1 MYNWKKRL
9 LAAVLAGCMTVGLMA
24 PALATVGGEDTLTTA
39 GEVDP
44 GFSVDPVYPV
54 EPTDPVEP
62 VEPTPPVETEI
73 PDGEIPGGVLPP
85 EEVGALTASETYDGV
100 TVDVSAP
107 AGAFP
112 EGTTVTITP
121 IKEEL
126 DFGEKAWNFVEKLFG
141 FMEENYDNEELEP
154 MDVVRYV
161 MDETVAT
168 FEENEPLVAFDI
180 SFYDVDGVKVQPEGD
195 TVSVSFTVDQS
206 SSLLDGSETQLQV
219 YHLDESGE
227 EPVAEPVGEAV
238 TVEAGQDAELSVEA
252 DQFSIYVVGPS
263 APATTTYTFYVND
276 QEYAKQIVKTGETL
290 LEPEA
295 PVSEDEGTVFDGWY
309 TQDGEEFTG
318 FGEVGTIEE
327 SSTVNLYAR
336 FDTAYYVFYM
346 DGTDVDSRVIYTE
359 KVAGDRVL
367 QLNPD
372 FPAIETEAGTA
383 NTGWSEEPDGDVVSE
398 LYINDQDHT
407 LYPVIKSGYWLR
419 FDSQGGTSVDSQFV
433 ISGETTAEPIAPTRY
448 GYQFDGWYTE
458 AEGGT
463 KYNFGQSLT
472 ADTKLYAH
480 WISTRVTYTV
490 IYWKENANDDE
501 YSFYKSEEKSGMA
514 GETTEVRAESLQGF
528 QSPAVEQKVID
539 GNGTTIVN
547 VRYQREVYT
556 IKFWRAEF
564 NGWGIFGRWEKGTE
578 YTEKRITAK
587 YEQNIRS
594 QWPKNKVGTTQW
606 YVDLNSSTSQLNID
620 IMPLGGDEFYD
631 KAGSSGDD
639 IATYYVEI
647 LPGEKYD
654 TTAGGKYYKISHQ
667 DVADGGTVTEEDR
680 YPITG
685 FTLNKNLSTRPGSN
699 YRGSKFYYDR
709 NEYKINYYNGGSVD
723 KSQTYQYQADISGAG
738 IYEPNRPSNIPE
750 EYTFAGWYKDPQGTE
765 LYDFNGKTMPANDII
780 VYAKWAP
787 VTYTV
792 EFDLNGALG
801 NIDSQTLQPGE
812 KVEKPAD
819 PVRDGYQFGGWLTQ
833 DGEPYDFEQGVT
845 HDMTL
850 VAQWI
855 SEGYYT
861 VTYTSGEG
869 AGTPPSDL
877 TKYAGGAHAQV
888 AAPTTLTP
896 PEKKVFLGWKVKAG
910 EKDTGLTVQPGDWIE
925 VTDNMVL
932 VAQWGEK
939 PEETQVI
946 YKLEGGNYD
955 GKTDDV
961 VVTTHNN
968 GQLIVMEAPK
978 KPGYEFTG
986 WLIQGTE
993 TIVQPGATIQVDNT
1007 NPDGNV
1013 LIAQWEAN
1021 SINITIEKVVYETP
1035 VQSFIFK
1042 ITGANNFEMAVV
1054 MNPEDFEGALSH
1066 TVTIC
1071 DLPAGNYTVTED
1083 TKWSWKYTVNV
1094 TSQGISET
1102 GTVTF
1107 TNTRNDEN
1115 WLGGSDSA
1123 ENHFDPVS
1131 SGSSDQTIDTLDA
1144 LVPPLPTGEKKQG
1157 DGDDQ
1162 KKSEPEFDG
1171 DPELDDGTQEGGV
1184 NHV

>member
-1 MYNWKKRL
+1 MQAY
-9 LAAVLAGCMTVGLMA
+9 MA
-24 PALATVGGEDTLTTA
+24 TM
-39 GEVDP
+39 
-44 GFSVDPVYPV
+44 PV
-54 EPTDPVEP
+54 
-62 VEPTPPVETEI
+62 
-73 PDGEIPGGVLPP
+73 
-85 EEVGALTASETYDGV
+85 
-100 TVDVSAP
+100 
-107 AGAFP
+107 
-112 EGTTVTITP
+112 
-121 IKEEL
+121 
-126 DFGEKAWNFVEKLFG
+126 
-141 FMEENYDNEELEP
+141 
-154 MDVVRYV
+154 
-161 MDETVAT
+161 
-168 FEENEPLVAFDI
+168 
-180 SFYDVDGVKVQPEGD
+180 
-195 TVSVSFTVDQS
+195 
-206 SSLLDGSETQLQV
+206 
-219 YHLDESGE
+219 
-227 EPVAEPVGEAV
+227 
-238 TVEAGQDAELSVEA
+238 
-252 DQFSIYVVGPS
+252 
-263 APATTTYTFYVND
+263 
-276 QEYAKQIVKTGETL
+276 
-290 LEPEA
+290 
-295 PVSEDEGTVFDGWY
+295 
-309 TQDGEEFTG
+309 
-318 FGEVGTIEE
+318 
-327 SSTVNLYAR
+327 
-336 FDTAYYVFYM
+336 
-346 DGTDVDSRVIYTE
+346 
-359 KVAGDRVL
+359 
-367 QLNPD
+367 
-372 FPAIETEAGTA
+372 
-383 NTGWSEEPDGDVVSE
+383 
-398 LYINDQDHT
+398 
-407 LYPVIKSGYWLR
+407 
-419 FDSQGGTSVDSQFV
+419 
-433 ISGETTAEPIAPTRY
+433 
-448 GYQFDGWYTE
+448 
-458 AEGGT
+458 
-463 KYNFGQSLT
+463 
-472 ADTKLYAH
+472 
-480 WISTRVTYTV
+480 
-490 IYWKENANDDE
+490 
-501 YSFYKSEEKSGMA
+501 
-514 GETTEVRAESLQGF
+514 
-528 QSPAVEQKVID
+528 
-539 GNGTTIVN
+539 
-547 VRYQREVYT
+547 
-556 IKFWRAEF
+556 
-564 NGWGIFGRWEKGTE
+564 
-578 YTEKRITAK
+578 
-587 YEQNIRS
+587 
-594 QWPKNKVGTTQW
+594 
-606 YVDLNSSTSQLNID
+606 
-620 IMPLGGDEFYD
+620 GGDEFYETEQS
-631 KAGSSGDD
+631 GSN
-639 IATYYVEI
+639 TYYINHYLENLDTEPTSGAIQYDGHYYDPDLEYQEVIKASNLSSSPEDHYEI
-647 LPGEKYD
+647 L
-654 TTAGGKYYKISHQ
+654 
-667 DVADGGTVTEEDR
+667 
-680 YPITG
+680 G
-685 FTLNKNLSTRPGSN
+685 FTYTDNVKYEKDRWTGRYTASFEKIPGS
-699 YRGSKFYYDR
+699 R
-709 NEYKINYYNGGSVD
+709 NEYKLDFYYTRNDYNITFISGGEVVNTIT
-723 KSQTYQYQADISGAG
+723 KQYEADIS
-738 IYEPNRPSNIPE
+738 SVS
-750 EYTFAGWYKDPQGTE
+750 YTPTEKPTGMEDYSFVGWYDNEMGLGDPYVFQG
-765 LYDFNGKTMPANDII
+765 TMPAKNITL
-780 VYAKWAP
+780 YAEWAP

-910 EKDTGLTVQPGDWIE
+910 EEDTGLIVQPGDWIE
-925 VTDNMVL
+925 VTANMVL

-1083 TKWSWKYTVNV
+1083 TKWSWKYTANV